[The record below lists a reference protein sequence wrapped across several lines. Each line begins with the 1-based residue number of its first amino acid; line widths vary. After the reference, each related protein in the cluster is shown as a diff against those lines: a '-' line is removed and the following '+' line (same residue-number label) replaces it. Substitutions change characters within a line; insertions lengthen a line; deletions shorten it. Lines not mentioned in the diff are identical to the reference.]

1 MSTDLD
7 KQVVAYGRWLERQ
20 CATPL
25 RRTTQNPPRPR
36 VNGRADRV
44 HDEMPIL
51 KPPSPNAQ
59 RRRWLAAAASVV
71 VLAGVL
77 GLLSVTRSTSTPPA
91 PLNDSVISNDPVGA
105 LFVLPDPTDAYPL
118 ANGYSSTSR
127 QDPNAPVET
136 FTPNGVLLGVAD
148 QTGYT
153 DLRSVSVYETSPVDT
168 EWEQVDTSTGPA
180 FVSVSR
186 PDIGVAQQRGNQW
199 LVITTLNDEQMA
211 LDMLDVVTID
221 DAGGIVVDADA
232 AGLVLIDNYPS
243 PTGGDGY
250 GTYFEATASDGALI
264 VVETATA
271 SSPLFPAASVAT
283 RIEPTQID
291 GARAWTA
298 SRTDDNGEWNGFV
311 WSATPNRIVAISGE
325 TTPEEI
331 RRLAESL
338 LVVEQ
343 AAWQQALPDATIE

>member
-7 KQVVAYGRWLERQ
+7 EQVVAYGRWLERQ

-25 RRTTQNPPRPR
+25 RRTTQNAPQPR

-44 HDEMPIL
+44 HDEMSTL
-51 KPPSPNAQ
+51 APSGPGAQ
-59 RRRWLAAAASVV
+59 RGRLLAAAASVV

-77 GLLSVTRSTSTPPA
+77 GLLAVTRSTPTPPA
-91 PLNDSVISNDPVGA
+91 PLNDSVSGNDPVGA
-105 LFVLPDPTDAYPL
+105 LFVLPDPIDAYQL

-136 FTPNGVLLGVAD
+136 FTPNGLLLGVPD
-148 QTGYT
+148 ETGYT
-153 DLRSVSVYETSPVDT
+153 DLRSVSVYETSPVDA

-180 FVSVSR
+180 FISVSR
-186 PDIGVAQQRGNQW
+186 PDIGVAQQRGDQW
-199 LVITTLNDEQMA
+199 ILITTLNDEQAA
-211 LDMLDVVTID
+211 LETLDDVTVD
-221 DAGGIVVDADA
+221 DAGDIVVDTDGAD
-232 AGLVLIDNYPS
+232 LVIIDDYPA

-250 GTYFEATASDGALI
+250 GTYFEATTSDGTRV
-264 VVETATA
+264 VVETGTA
-271 SSPLFPAASVAT
+271 SSPLIPAASVAS
-283 RIEPTQID
+283 RIEPTQIN

-298 SRTDDNGEWNGFV
+298 SRTDDNSEWNGLV

-325 TTPEEI
+325 TTPAEI

-343 AAWQQALPDATIE
+343 TAWQQALPEATME